1 MNRRG
6 VTLIEVLMTI
16 VIGAIAFFAAAM
28 PFIAERS
35 FWGSGN
41 RQTEAQ
47 RDAQMALRAL
57 ARVARQSTSY
67 TVAVG
72 NNQVTFTAPAG
83 GAPTCFRG
91 GPTFGNQL
99 QRYASVACTGAATV
113 LIDGAQSRV
122 TSLIVTPVST
132 NLVRVQV
139 QVTRQLTA
147 QQQQDAVVVT
157 NLFLRNAS

>member
-6 VTLIEVLMTI
+6 VTLIEVLITI

-47 RDAQMALRAL
+47 RDAQMAVRAM

-67 TVAVG
+67 AVAGGG
-72 NNQVTFTAPAG
+72 NQIAFTAPGG
-83 GAPTCFRG
+83 GAPSCFRG
-91 GPTFGNQL
+91 GPAFGNQL
-99 QRYASVACTGAATV
+99 QRYATQTCTGTATV
-113 LIDGAQSRV
+113 LIDGNQSRV
-122 TSLIVTPVST
+122 TSLVVTAVAS
-132 NLVRVQV
+132 NLVRVEV
-139 QVTRQLTA
+139 QVTRQLA
-147 QQQQDAVVVT
+147 GHIPQDAVLAT